1 MSHLANYLDA
11 TDRSIEAWLKGAR
24 TPMKQEGLANNTIVM
39 MSSDNKEW

>member
-24 TPMKQEGLANNTIVM
+24 TPMKQEEGEIRCPKPIL
-39 MSSDNKEW
+39 